1 MNSIR
6 RTISAMLV
14 TCIMISSIGYTAVSF
29 ACPKMSTKQTEQCAM
44 CNKSDKASTKTK
56 DCCKPIVEHKV
67 VHTDSVRSQDSQ
79 SVQVMAAVLPQPMIV
94 VSNDLDLFGT
104 AELTHGQRAVPLSPD
119 ASTARAMLSTF
130 LI

>member
-1 MNSIR
+1 MKQVR
-6 RTISAMLV
+6 RIISAVLV

-29 ACPKMSTKQTEQCAM
+29 ACPKMSTKQTEQCSM
-44 CNKSDKASTKTK
+44 CNKSEKASTKTK

-67 VHTDSVRSQDSQ
+67 VHTDSVRLQDSP
-79 SVQVMAAVLPQPMIV
+79 SVQVITAVLPQPMLV
-94 VSNDLDLFGT
+94 VSNDLDLFGA
-104 AELTHGQRAVPLSPD
+104 AEFAPGESTVPLPPD

>member
-1 MNSIR
+1 MKRLR
-6 RTISAMLV
+6 RVISAVLV

-29 ACPKMSTKQTEQCAM
+29 ACPKMSTKQTQQCSM
-44 CNKSDKASTKTK
+44 CNKSEKASTKTK

-67 VHTDSVRSQDSQ
+67 VHTDSLRSQDSQ
-79 SVQVMAAVLPQPMIV
+79 SVQVIAAVLPQPMIV

-104 AELTHGQRAVPLSPD
+104 VEPIPGQRTVPLPPD

-130 LI
+130 VI